1 MKKKPLTPR
10 QIKALQTKQK
20 ILETALHL
28 FSKKSFDQVTVDEI
42 VSECNVSKGAF
53 YVHFKSKYEIFHEK
67 FKEIDDFYSQFI
79 ESLPEDI
86 SYSEKIIRL
95 TKVQM
100 EYFRDVLGFDVMRT
114 FYMSALM
121 PDQGNDYLSDW
132 NRTLYKIIHSFVL
145 KGQESGEFQKE
156 ISAYEITMFI
166 TRSMRGSLYDW
177 FLFKDEYNLVTEAV
191 KYIEIF
197 LQGIR
202 K

>member
-1 MKKKPLTPR
+1 MCTLNQSMK
-10 QIKALQTKQK
+10 
-20 ILETALHL
+20 
-28 FSKKSFDQVTVDEI
+28 FSMR
-42 VSECNVSKGAF
+42 
-53 YVHFKSKYEIFHEK
+53 K

-86 SYSEKIIRL
+86 NCSEKIIRL

-121 PDQGNDYLSDW
+121 PDQGNDYLSNW
-132 NRTLYKIIHSFVL
+132 NRTLYTIIHSFVL

-197 LQGIR
+197 LQGI
-202 K
+202 KK